1 MSKKTLEFHWGKHH
15 RAYVDNL
22 NKQITGTH
30 LEGKTLDEVVKYGYN
45 NGNPTAYF
53 NNAGQVCLN
62 SMIIADCAT
71 DVTKLL

>member
-15 RAYVDNL
+15 QAYVNNL
-22 NKQITGTH
+22 NKQIAGTH

-53 NNAGQVCLN
+53 NNAGQV
-62 SMIIADCAT
+62 
-71 DVTKLL
+71 